1 MRRILKAIDRIETHL
16 GEDLR
21 LDEVASAA
29 GVSRYHFC
37 RTFQAMTGWTVMG
50 YVRARRLSRAA
61 LMLRD
66 GGVPIVQVAL
76 DCGFGSQQAFTR
88 SFSDFFGISPG
99 AVRDGRW
106 AGTERLVAPLSNATL
121 TFLMEQEMMEPRIL
135 EKGRFAAIG
144 LKGRFQRDNTSEI
157 PALWETVEGRWEQLL
172 PLMTEG
178 GIGACIGDN
187 GRTDRFDYIAGVM
200 ADPDAIAPTGM
211 NKVVI
216 ETQTYAV
223 FTHRLTG
230 QNINIDIKP
239 TLQHI
244 FGTWLP
250 NSDYRLAQSPDFEH
264 YGERFDPVSKTGEID
279 FYVPVTQ

>member
-1 MRRILKAIDRIETHL
+1 MQRILKAIDRIEADL
-16 GEDLR
+16 GDDLR

-61 LMLRD
+61 ELLRD
-66 GGVPIVQVAL
+66 GGKPIVEVAL

-88 SFSDFFGISPG
+88 SFSDFFGVSPG

-106 AGTERLVAPLSNATL
+106 AGTERLVAPLSDATL
-121 TFLMEQEMMEPRIL
+121 IFLKEQDMMEPRIL

-144 LKGRFQRDNTSEI
+144 IKGHFKRDDTSEI
-157 PALWETVEGRWEQLL
+157 PALWETVEGRWNELM

-178 GIGACIGDN
+178 GIGAIIGDN
-187 GRTDRFDYIAGVM
+187 GRTDMFDYIAGVV
-200 ADPDAIAPTGM
+200 ADIESDPPKGM
-211 NKVVI
+211 DKIVI
-216 ETQTYAV
+216 EPQTYAV
-223 FTHRLTG
+223 FAHKLTG
-230 QNINIDIKP
+230 KTINIDIKP

-250 NSDYRLAQSPDFEH
+250 NSGYRLTQSPDFEF
-264 YGERFDPVSKTGEID
+264 YGERFDPVNKTGEID
-279 FYVPVTQ
+279 FYIPVTR

>member
-1 MRRILKAIDRIETHL
+1 MKRIQKAIDRIEANL

-50 YVRARRLSRAA
+50 YVRARRLSHAAA
-61 LMLRD
+61 LLRD
-66 GGVPIVQVAL
+66 SDTPIVDVAL
-76 DCGFGSQQAFTR
+76 DSGFGSQQAFTR
-88 SFSDFFGISPG
+88 SFSDFFGVSPG
-99 AVRDGRW
+99 MVRGGNW
-106 AGTERLVAPLSNATL
+106 VGTERLVAPLSNATL

-135 EKGRFAAIG
+135 DKGRFAAIG
-144 LKGRFQRDNTSEI
+144 MKGRFTRDTTNEI
-157 PALWETVEGRWEQLL
+157 PALWETVENRWNDLL

-187 GRTDRFDYIAGVM
+187 GRTAMFDYIAGVL
-200 ADPDAIAPTGM
+200 ADPDAAPPQGM
-211 NKVVI
+211 DKIVI
-216 ETQTYAV
+216 EPQTYAV
-223 FTHRLTG
+223 FTHKLTG
-230 QNINIDIKP
+230 AAINIDLKP

-250 NSDYRLAQSPDFEH
+250 NSGYKLAHSPDYEY
-264 YGERFDPVSKTGEID
+264 YGERFDPETKSGEID
-279 FYVPVTQ
+279 FYVPVTR

>member
-61 LMLRD
+61 ELLRD
-66 GGVPIVQVAL
+66 DSMPIVQVAL
-76 DCGFGSQQAFTR
+76 ECGFGSQQAFTR
-88 SFSDFFGISPG
+88 SFSDFFGVSPG
-99 AVRDGRW
+99 TVRNGRW
-106 AGTERLVAPLSNATL
+106 SGTGRLVSPLSGASL
-121 TFLMEQEMMEPRIL
+121 TFLKEQEMMEPRIL

-144 LKGRFQRDNTSEI
+144 LKGSFQRDNTSEI
-157 PALWETVEGRWEQLL
+157 PTLWETVEGRWAQLL

-178 GIGACIGDN
+178 GIGACFGDN

-200 ADPDAIAPTGM
+200 AKVDAIPPDGM
-211 NKVVI
+211 DKVVI
-216 ETQTYAV
+216 EPQTYAV
-223 FTHRLTG
+223 FTHKLTG
-230 QNINIDIKP
+230 QTINIDIKP

-250 NSDYRLAQSPDFEH
+250 NSGYRLAQSADFE
-264 YGERFDPVSKTGEID
+264 YFGERFDPVNKAGEID